1 MQAPISDPPK
11 RPRLNLGIE
20 SRMKWLNG
28 QPTWLKARIT
38 IGLLML
44 LMYLASGDHP
54 TGAITTFARFHPDLP
69 RLLMQLIGVCGILI
83 LSRPEREY
91 CTWLVLPL
99 LIYIGGLF
107 DFVRLSLLNSGSL
120 SYSGPISNL
129 GLFIIAWFAMQ
140 RGVDGR

>member
-1 MQAPISDPPK
+1 MGTEAP
-11 RPRLNLGIE
+11 RRLSFGIE
-20 SRMKWLNG
+20 TRLKWLAE
-28 QPTWLKARIT
+28 QPMWLKARVT

-44 LMYLASGDHP
+44 AMYLAAGDHP

-69 RLLMQLIGVCGILI
+69 RLLMQLIGIGGVLI

-99 LIYIGGLF
+99 LLYIGGLF
-107 DFVRLSLLNSGSL
+107 DFVRLSVLTGGNL